1 RFYLVNGEYTA
12 TVLAG
17 VKAFKPAFSR
27 VMAWAIDF
35 YRAGLGTGL
44 VHCHRCGRPA
54 TLHRHLP
61 HEIPSPW
68 RDEYGVHFRCPCHE
82 TPFDI
87 ALTALTLWL
96 PEGRR
101 FWRDHPR
108 IRRLPMREVEAEGQ
122 PAIVTSFESVT

>member
-1 RFYLVNGEYTA
+1 MN
-12 TVLAG
+12 
-17 VKAFKPAFSR
+17 
-27 VMAWAIDF
+27 WAIDF
-35 YRAGLGTGL
+35 YRGGLGTGT
-44 VHCHRCGRPA
+44 VNCHRCGRPA

-61 HEIPSPW
+61 DEIPLPW
-68 RDEYGVHFRCPCHE
+68 RNEYGVHFRCPCHE

-108 IRRLPMREVEAEGQ
+108 IRCLPTREVETQGQ
-122 PAIVTSFESVT
+122 PALVSSFESVTDSARFEVVSTRQTFELLGIYGAPPA